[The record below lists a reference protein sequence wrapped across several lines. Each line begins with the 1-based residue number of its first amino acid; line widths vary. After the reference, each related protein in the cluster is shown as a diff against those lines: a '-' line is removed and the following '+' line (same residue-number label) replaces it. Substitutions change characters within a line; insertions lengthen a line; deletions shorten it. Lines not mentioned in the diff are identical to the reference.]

1 MTKWI
6 ALVALSLAWPGAA
19 LAQKKTTL
27 TPADYEEIRG
37 LYAKYSY
44 GFDTGDA
51 KLVASVYTSDA
62 QFIVGGKVAGASREK
77 IAGMVRPLAVGK
89 AQMKHMPSNIA
100 IEPSAD
106 GASGMAYVALVNFEA
121 GKPPVVTGG
130 GVYNDTLIKTAE
142 GWRFKKRDYQ
152 PFPIPVDAPP
162 AP

>member
-6 ALVALSLAWPGAA
+6 ALVALTLALPASA
-19 LAQKKTTL
+19 LAQKKNTL

-44 GFDTGDA
+44 GFDNGDA
-51 KLVASVYTSDA
+51 KLVASVYTPDA
-62 QFIVGGKVAGASREK
+62 QFIVGGKTVGGTRDAITAG
-77 IAGMVRPLAVGK
+77 VRPVAPGK

-100 IEPSAD
+100 IEPSEE
-106 GASGMAYVALVNFEA
+106 GATGMAYVALVTFEA
-121 GKPPVVTGG
+121 GKPPAVTGG
-130 GVYNDTLIKTAE
+130 GWYHDTLVRTAE

-152 PFPIPVDAPP
+152 PFPLPVPAAP